1 MRKAGYGPEKHLR
14 TKVFTRDLPAF
25 RDAAVILV
33 DQLREIWIDS
43 DLDVVDTTLYYNRVF
58 KKDYSIG

>member
-1 MRKAGYGPEKHLR
+1 
-14 TKVFTRDLPAF
+14 VFTRDLPAF

-43 DLDVVDTTLYYNRVF
+43 DLDVVDTTLYYTLLTR
-58 KKDYSIG
+58 